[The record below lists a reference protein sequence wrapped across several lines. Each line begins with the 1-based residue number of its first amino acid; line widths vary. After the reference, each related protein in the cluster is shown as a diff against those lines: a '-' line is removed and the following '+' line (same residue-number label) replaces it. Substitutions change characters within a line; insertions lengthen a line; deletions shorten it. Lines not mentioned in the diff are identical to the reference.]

1 MPESSGF
8 DLNGIIVWE
17 SRLTRV
23 DKEMLMRAHASR
35 RLATVAIGTFA
46 FIATI
51 AASPPSLAPGN
62 AHLTP
67 ASLKAALASG
77 SSRDKIVSLTYAAQG
92 TVTVEFTPPPADG
105 QPVGETNVDLSSMAG
120 GGLAGGQAESAA
132 SVQTPDKAQQCAA
145 GTIPPQIFKAKG
157 KLTSGGYL
165 VVEGACFGNSG
176 SVKISGFP
184 NGDLKVTNE
193 AWTPTAIT
201 VQLPTVSGVPDL
213 TMHVQ
218 VKRILTSKVFDAK
231 FIAAIGDPVDLP
243 VSDMTNNEC
252 AGLGVCIA
260 QAPHPAVGIHVDSSK
275 TSGADIWTLKIPDHW
290 HLHAV
295 KLIHITSAHAS
306 SSTINGT
313 GSSKTIKISWAEIAK
328 TVMVPVTTTQT
339 SNSGSS
345 WDSIFEDVI
354 SGGAA
359 AAGNTGSTTSTTT
372 TLQPFTVYTEMY
384 RLEATVRGPAGMKPS

>member
-1 MPESSGF
+1 M
-8 DLNGIIVWE
+8 
-17 SRLTRV
+17 RV
-23 DKEMLMRAHASR
+23 YASR
-35 RLATVAIGTFA
+35 RLATVVIGTFA

-67 ASLKAALASG
+67 NSLKAALASG
-77 SSRDKIVSLTYAAQG
+77 SSRDKIVSLTYSAKG
-92 TVTVEFTPPPADG
+92 TSTDEFTPPPSDG
-105 QPVGETNVDLSSMAG
+105 QPVGETNIDLTGLTSS
-120 GGLAGGQAESAA
+120 QAETGA
-132 SVQTPDKAQQCAA
+132 SVLKPDKAQQCTA

-176 SVKISGFP
+176 SVEISGFP

-213 TMHVQ
+213 IMHVQ
-218 VKRILTSKVFDAK
+218 VKRTLTSKVFNAK

-243 VSDMTNNEC
+243 VTDMTNNEC

-290 HLHAV
+290 HLYAV
-295 KLIHITSAHAS
+295 KLVHITSPHAS

-328 TVMVPVTTTQT
+328 TVQVPVTTTQT

-345 WDSIFEDVI
+345 WDSIFEDVV

-359 AAGNTGSTTSTTT
+359 VAANTGSTTSTTT